1 MTEHTGQETI
11 EGEDGHLVKKVEET
25 TTVQEAPGT
34 TLSETATAKTTDPV
48 ESVEADTRPSTP
60 LERGMR
66 RMLAAFAYRDFRVQ
80 WIGACSSAIGTW
92 MQIVAQNWLV
102 LSLTN
107 SPFYLGLDAFL
118 QQLPII
124 LFTLVGGVF
133 ADRYDRR
140 KTLLASQYVQMFTSG
155 ALAVLMYLHVVQVW
169 HIMALSF
176 MTGVAQSFGGPAY
189 QSLLPSLV
197 DKKDLPNAVALN
209 SIQFNLA
216 RVLGPLLFAV
226 TLATFLKWGYNEP
239 QAMNAAFFLN
249 ALSFFVVIGTL
260 MSLHVKH
267 VPTTHTRRMRD
278 ELQGGLHYVR
288 HHNSL
293 VALIVLAAATT
304 FLGFAI
310 LTFLP
315 VFAQRVFHGSAS
327 TYSRLMAFSGA
338 GSIVGALVVAW
349 LGKFRRMGLT
359 ALLMQAIYGVLILAF
374 AMSRVMW
381 LSQILLFFTG
391 AALMM
396 VFSTVTSLVQLIAP
410 NEMRGRVMSIYMVAF
425 RGGMPLGSL
434 AGGYLATIIGAPRV
448 IAINGALLVLVAAY
462 FLLVRS
468 HGVREA

>member
-1 MTEHTGQETI
+1 LP
-11 EGEDGHLVKKVEET
+11 D
-25 TTVQEAPGT
+25 
-34 TLSETATAKTTDPV
+34 TAAAKTTEPV
-48 ESVEADTRPSTP
+48 APAEAVVADARPSTTFG
-60 LERGMR
+60 RGLR
-66 RMLAAFAYRDFRVQ
+66 RMLAAFMYRDFRVQ

-102 LSLTN
+102 LSLTH

-124 LFTLVGGVF
+124 LFTLIGGVF

-140 KTLLASQYVQMFTSG
+140 KTLMASQYIQMATSG
-155 ALAVLMYLHVVQVW
+155 TLALLMYFHVVQVW
-169 HIMALSF
+169 HIMGLSF
-176 MTGVAQSFGGPAY
+176 ITGLAQSFGGPAY

-216 RVLGPLLFAV
+216 RVLGPLLFAA
-226 TLATFLKWGYNEP
+226 TLAAFIKGGYSEP
-239 QAMNAAFFLN
+239 QAMNAAFALN
-249 ALSFFVVIGTL
+249 ALSFLIVIGTL

-267 VPTTHTRRMRD
+267 VPTVHTKRMRD

-288 HHNSL
+288 HHSSL
-293 VALIVLAAATT
+293 VALIVLAATTT

-315 VFAQRVFHGSAS
+315 VFAQSIFKSDAS
-327 TYSRLMAFSGA
+327 QYARLMAFSGA

-349 LGKFRRMGLT
+349 LGKFPRMGLT
-359 ALLMQAIYGVLILAF
+359 ALLMQAVYGILILAF
-374 AMSRVMW
+374 ATSRVLW
-381 LSQILLFFTG
+381 LSEILLFFTG

-396 VFSTVTSLVQLIAP
+396 VFSTVTSLIQLIAP

-434 AGGYLATIIGAPRV
+434 VSGYFATIIGTPVV
-448 IAINGALLVLVAAY
+448 ISINGVLLVLVAGY
-462 FLLVRS
+462 FLLIRS